1 MFRKGQKGCSQRK
14 KSTLP
19 INKWTYWNLTLRN
32 AEIKTREYHFKN
44 VKYVITYSWKV
55 VEVNLLSHIFAEGN
69 VKYYSYLEFNQETST
84 RKNSQ
89 ELDQWHSGYVRV
101 LGFGSPAFTSLDR
114 SCVLNAQAIPP
125 HSPTSKYIHL
135 SRYSKDITLLY
146 PSKGKNMNKKRFS
159 PLGVHYLEEG
169 GESYKQWHLNL
180 FGQILFWDSYENHK
194 LSSEKFTEA
203 NSCKTRLNAWAT
215 ASESLEYLSSWLLA
229 TKGFH

>member
-1 MFRKGQKGCSQRK
+1 MELFQQANHILLQER
-14 KSTLP
+14 
-19 INKWTYWNLTLRN
+19 LTLFILQILCSRVQLPCGPVW
-32 AEIKTREYHFKN
+32 H
-44 VKYVITYSWKV
+44 V
-55 VEVNLLSHIFAEGN
+55 VSSSPRLWVLVTNKLLSISS
-69 VKYYSYLEFNQETST
+69 VKC
-84 RKNSQ
+84 
-89 ELDQWHSGYVRV
+89 RV
-101 LGFGSPAFTSLDR
+101 FGHPCNPRVEIPPTLTGWRGGDR